1 MGFMKKKLTR
11 YVFPG
16 QKPDKILHFP
26 YDGEQLYEGLPI
38 YEFYFDEPVF
48 IVGTFLATAYSLT
61 DSSLMPSV
69 HTVNGCSR
77 GYRCVYYLNN
87 GKVFSWNTTY
97 SSFGNT
103 CNPQYS
109 GSFQVEGCP
118 LPEVNEEL
126 TSIIIPNIYPIIVPE
141 GTTQLPEVD
150 KGSRALQLNPN
161 PAQGQV
167 SVIAQEGVRLIE
179 VADMSG
185 RVLLQKPFDGMEESV
200 VLDISRLPVGTYI
213 VKVATNHTTAT
224 GKLVVE

>member
-1 MGFMKKKLTR
+1 MFIILTMAR
-11 YVFPG
+11 FFHG
-16 QKPDKILHFP
+16 IQHILLLVIRAPHSTLVLFKSK
-26 YDGEQLYEGLPI
+26 
-38 YEFYFDEPVF
+38 
-48 IVGTFLATAYSLT
+48 AA
-61 DSSLMPSV
+61 
-69 HTVNGCSR
+69 
-77 GYRCVYYLNN
+77 
-87 GKVFSWNTTY
+87 
-97 SSFGNT
+97 
-103 CNPQYS
+103 
-109 GSFQVEGCP
+109 P